1 MSLFKS
7 PVSSFETL
15 SGSDESSIVRG
26 YSFDVSIS
34 RRFPYQNE
42 YGFHSSLKLL
52 RSLMADGSPDSS
64 ANSRTPT
71 GIPGLDKLLTGGL
84 PKSRIILLS
93 GGPGTG
99 KTIMSSQYIING
111 ILDYEEPGVYVSLDE
126 SKMHVFEEM
135 LDFGWDF
142 AELESSKKLV
152 FLEASPIRY
161 LPAEIKVGK
170 LIVGRKEFSMATLI
184 EMIRTSVK
192 EIGARRIV
200 VDPVTTL
207 VFQYDG
213 VTAQRNALVE
223 LMEALA
229 DTGATCLIT
238 TELRR
243 PGFERSIDYEEYLA
257 LGVILLQ
264 QLQVGKSLLRVIQV
278 EKMRKTP
285 VDNQPRPYRITESGI
300 EVFPR
305 ESVL

>member
-1 MSLFKS
+1 
-7 PVSSFETL
+7 
-15 SGSDESSIVRG
+15 
-26 YSFDVSIS
+26 
-34 RRFPYQNE
+34 
-42 YGFHSSLKLL
+42 
-52 RSLMADGSPDSS
+52 MADAPGNPNAS
-64 ANSRTPT
+64 SRTPT

-84 PKSRIILLS
+84 PKNRTILLS

-99 KTIMSSQYIING
+99 KTILSSQYIVNG
-111 ILDYEEPGVYVSLDE
+111 ILDYDEPGVIVSLDE
-126 SKMHVFEEM
+126 NKQHVFEEM

-142 AELESSKKLV
+142 QDLENNKKLI

-170 LIVGRKEFSMATLI
+170 LTVGRKEFSMATLI
-184 EMIRTSVK
+184 EMIKTSVR
-192 EIGARRIV
+192 EIGAKRIV

-207 VFQYDG
+207 VFQYEG
-213 VTAQRNALVE
+213 VAAQRNALVE

-243 PGFERSIDYEEYLA
+243 PGFERSLDYEEYLA
-257 LGVILLQ
+257 HGVILLQ

-285 VDNQPRPYRITESGI
+285 LDNQPRPYRITETGI

>member
-1 MSLFKS
+1 
-7 PVSSFETL
+7 
-15 SGSDESSIVRG
+15 
-26 YSFDVSIS
+26 
-34 RRFPYQNE
+34 
-42 YGFHSSLKLL
+42 
-52 RSLMADGSPDSS
+52 MADAPGTPNAS
-64 ANSRTPT
+64 SRTPT

-99 KTIMSSQYIING
+99 KTILSSQYLVNG
-111 ILDYEEPGVYVSLDE
+111 ILDYEESGVYVSLDE
-126 SKMHVFEEM
+126 NKQHVFEEM

-142 AELESSKKLV
+142 EDLENNKKLI

-170 LIVGRKEFSMATLI
+170 LTVGRKEFSMATLI
-184 EMIRTSVK
+184 EMIKTSVR
-192 EIGARRIV
+192 EIGAKRIV

-207 VFQYDG
+207 VFQYEG
-213 VTAQRNALVE
+213 VAAQRNALVE

-257 LGVILLQ
+257 HGVILLQ

-285 VDNQPRPYRITESGI
+285 LDNQPRPYRITDTGI

>member
-1 MSLFKS
+1 M
-7 PVSSFETL
+7 
-15 SGSDESSIVRG
+15 
-26 YSFDVSIS
+26 
-34 RRFPYQNE
+34 RRF
-42 YGFHSSLKLL
+42 
-52 RSLMADGSPDSS
+52 MAAAPADSS
-64 ANSRTPT
+64 ANARIPT

-84 PKSRIILLS
+84 PKNRTILLS

-99 KTIMSSQYIING
+99 KTILSSQFLVNG
-111 ILDYEEPGVYVSLDE
+111 ILDYEEPGIYVSLDE
-126 SKMHVFEEM
+126 NKQHVFEEM

-142 AELESSKKLV
+142 RELESNKKLI

-170 LIVGRKEFSMATLI
+170 LTVGRKEFSMATLI
-184 EMIRTSVK
+184 EMIKTSVK
-192 EIGARRIV
+192 EIGAKRIV

-213 VTAQRNALVE
+213 MVAQRNALVE

-243 PGFERSIDYEEYLA
+243 PGFERNLDYEEYLA
-257 LGVILLQ
+257 HGVILLQ
-264 QLQVGKSLLRVIQV
+264 QLQVGKSLLRVIQI
-278 EKMRKTP
+278 EKMRKTS
-285 VDNQPRPYRITESGI
+285 VDNQPRPYRITDTGI

>member
-1 MSLFKS
+1 
-7 PVSSFETL
+7 
-15 SGSDESSIVRG
+15 
-26 YSFDVSIS
+26 
-34 RRFPYQNE
+34 
-42 YGFHSSLKLL
+42 
-52 RSLMADGSPDSS
+52 MADAPGNPNAS
-64 ANSRTPT
+64 SRTPT

-84 PKSRIILLS
+84 PKSRTILLC

-99 KTIMSSQYIING
+99 KTILSSQYLVNG
-111 ILDYEEPGVYVSLDE
+111 ILDYED
-126 SKMHVFEEM
+126 
-135 LDFGWDF
+135 
-142 AELESSKKLV
+142 LENNKKLI

-170 LIVGRKEFSMATLI
+170 LTVGRKEFSMATLI
-184 EMIRTSVK
+184 EMIKTSVR
-192 EIGARRIV
+192 EIGAKRIV

-207 VFQYDG
+207 VFQYEG
-213 VTAQRNALVE
+213 VPAQRNALVE

-257 LGVILLQ
+257 HGVILLQ
-264 QLQVGKSLLRVIQV
+264 QLQVGKSLLRVIQI
-278 EKMRKTP
+278 EKMRKTAL
-285 VDNQPRPYRITESGI
+285 DNQPRPYRITDTGI

>member
-1 MSLFKS
+1 MVALE
-7 PVSSFETL
+7 PL
-15 SGSDESSIVRG
+15 GSGTE
-26 YSFDVSIS
+26 
-34 RRFPYQNE
+34 
-42 YGFHSSLKLL
+42 L
-52 RSLMADGSPDSS
+52 ADSS
-64 ANSRTPT
+64 SNPSVGSRVPT

-84 PKSRIILLS
+84 PKGRIILLT

-99 KTIMSSQYIING
+99 KTILSSQFLVNG

-126 SKMHVFEEM
+126 NKQHVCEEM
-135 LDFGWDF
+135 MDFGWDLPD
-142 AELESSKKLV
+142 LENHKQLI

-170 LIVGRKEFSMATLI
+170 VIVGRREFSMATLI
-184 EMIRTSVK
+184 EMIRTSVRDIDAK
-192 EIGARRIV
+192 RIV

-207 VFQYDG
+207 VFQYEG
-213 VTAQRNALVE
+213 QIQQRNALVE

-229 DTGATCLIT
+229 DTGATCIIT

-243 PGFERSIDYEEYLA
+243 PGFERMLDYEEYLA
-257 LGVILLQ
+257 HGVILLQ
-264 QLQVGKSLLRVIQV
+264 QLQVGKSLLRVIQI

-285 VDNQPRPYRITESGI
+285 VDNQPRPYRITDTGI